1 MMSGTKGTM
10 KYLYKEVYKSL
21 LNNRSYIIL
30 LYLFM
35 SLTSFMYFFVQFSI
49 DSNRDGLQEL
59 VRSGR
64 TLTKNQSDFL
74 TGLQANGALAWTFLL
89 CFLML
94 SAFVVHLFYTFYFKR
109 HRQKI
114 GCFQALG
121 FTDLTIVKVYL
132 YLTIALSASAALTG
146 MLFGWMLSGVL
157 LDAYTASYGITDVKK
172 GIQTSSFFIGV
183 IPVILAAGLTTA
195 YSCKAF
201 FKKEPAL
208 LIKGTLR
215 RKESALLVRIAD
227 RISAAM
233 PESKRFHVRIVFRK
247 PATLVLSVIAVG
259 VSVTLFIMSISL
271 YLSSNKVYESQTTG
285 RHYSFDV
292 KLNALGQDVG
302 AHAGSVLYL
311 ETSASVMTS
320 NRKEPVRQ
328 QLIGLTDGGNLL
340 TLYNQNG
347 QRLSKPQGNEI
358 WIGPALEEIYGVK
371 KGDTVALNVSN
382 KRYSAIVSDVA
393 ANAESNRIYMN
404 KEQLAE
410 WMNVE
415 KSSYNGLLSNDMH
428 SVPSGRIITEE
439 DRRLALDKAAV
450 SNRMS
455 AVINQLLGCVAG
467 GILIYLVLL
476 LNFQDSTRE
485 ILILSLLGYRPKE
498 INNMLIGVFG
508 PIIAAAFLLM
518 LYPGI
523 VICRQIQRNLSM
535 QTGDYMPFQTN
546 VFIVLTIFVVV
557 QIIYA
562 VAKTVF
568 TAKIRTIIGKETIHA
583 HLQ

>member
-1 MMSGTKGTM
+1 M
-10 KYLYKEVYKSL
+10 
-21 LNNRSYIIL
+21 
-30 LYLFM
+30 
-35 SLTSFMYFFVQFSI
+35 
-49 DSNRDGLQEL
+49 
-59 VRSGR
+59 
-64 TLTKNQSDFL
+64 
-74 TGLQANGALAWTFLL
+74 
-89 CFLML
+89 
-94 SAFVVHLFYTFYFKR
+94 
-109 HRQKI
+109 

-121 FTDLTIVKVYL
+121 FADLTIARVYL

-157 LDAYTASYGITDVKK
+157 LDAYTASYGISDVKK

-195 YSCKAF
+195 HSCKVF

-233 PESKRFHVRIVFRK
+233 PESKRFPVRIVFRK

-271 YLSSNKVYESQTTG
+271 YLSSNKVYESQTNG

-302 AHAGSVLYL
+302 AYAGSVLYL

-328 QLIGLTDGGNLL
+328 QLIGLTDGGDLL

-358 WIGPALEEIYGVK
+358 WIGPGLEEIYGVK
-371 KGDTVALNVSN
+371 KGDTVTLNVSN

-415 KSSYNGLLSNDMH
+415 KSSYNGLLSNDVH
-428 SVPSGRIITEE
+428 SVPSGRVITEE
-439 DRRLALDKAAV
+439 ERLFALDKAAV

-455 AVINQLLGCVAG
+455 AVINQLLGCIAG

-523 VICRQIQRNLSM
+523 VICRQIQRSLSM

-546 VFIVLTIFVVV
+546 VFIVVAIFVVM

-562 VAKTVF
+562 VAKAAF
-568 TAKIRTIIGKETIHA
+568 TAKIRTIIRKETIHA
-583 HLQ
+583 HMQ